1 MANQLLNN
9 LTKLSSRIP
18 LRTMIVIPFVLLVA
32 LSGSLTG
39 YLSLRNGQEA
49 VNNVASQLRNEISAR
64 IQERVHNYLE
74 TAHLVNQLYAS
85 DIGLGLLNLGVKNNE
100 SQTIEHYF
108 WQKIQSFDQVTNV
121 FIGLPTG
128 EVYGARRLGHN
139 QIPQTIVGNETTQG
153 SLNYYNTDPNG
164 NRKDVVDNAPKY
176 DPRTRS
182 WYKDAV
188 AAAKPIWSSI
198 YPEFATKALAITA
211 AQPVYAS
218 DGKLLGVLGSTAI
231 LTRINEF
238 LYSLKSG
245 KTGQTFIMERSGS
258 LVAVSTLDAVFNVG
272 KTGSPERI
280 QATNS
285 PSPQIQATAAHLEQQ
300 FGDLKHIKEAQQIE
314 FRLNDQRQ
322 FVQVS
327 PLSDNRGLDWLVV
340 VTIPEVDFMEQINAN
355 TRLTIWL
362 SIIALILTTFIG
374 LLTARAIIDPILR
387 LNSVTKKFADGDW
400 DQKIPTDRTDELGE
414 LAKSFNSM
422 GQQIKKAFSELE
434 DANATLEHKV
444 EERTKELALAL
455 DELKASQSQL
465 IQSEKMASLGQMVAG
480 VAHEINTPLGYVR
493 SNVEMTR
500 DQFADLEQIINLA
513 DGLLRLM
520 VSEGVSEEE
529 LSEQLGAVAE
539 AIEGLRDNDTFAD
552 ITALFKDV
560 LKGIDQIA
568 ELVLNLKDFSRVD
581 NVRARNVDLNASL
594 DSVLVIGHHVI
605 GPKIEIKKEYSTLP
619 PIECSPSHINQVLLN
634 IITNAAQAMDNNGRI
649 TLRSTSDDANV
660 VVEIEDTGKGIPED
674 IRSKI
679 FDPFFTTKPVG
690 QGTGLG
696 LSICYKIIEQHK
708 GEIRVESEVGKGTK
722 FIIVLPRQASSS

>member
-1 MANQLLNN
+1 
-9 LTKLSSRIP
+9 
-18 LRTMIVIPFVLLVA
+18 MIVIPFVLLVA

-74 TAHLVNQLYAS
+74 TAHLVNQLYAN
-85 DIGLGLLNLGVKNNE
+85 DIGLGLLNLEVKDND

-128 EVYGARRLGHN
+128 EVYGARRLSNN
-139 QIPQTIVGNETTQG
+139 QQPQTIVANATTQG
-153 SLNYYNTDPNG
+153 SLNYYNTDNNG
-164 NRKDVVDNAPKY
+164 NRKEVVDAAPKY

-188 AAAKPIWSSI
+188 AAARPIWSAI

-211 AQPVYAS
+211 AQPAYGA

-238 LYSLKSG
+238 LHGLKSG
-245 KTGQTFIMERSGS
+245 KTGQTFIMERSGL
-258 LVAVSTLDAVFNVG
+258 LVAASTFDSVFNTG
-272 KTGSPERI
+272 KTGTPERLK
-280 QATNS
+280 AANS
-285 PSPQIQATAAHLEQQ
+285 PNLQIQAAAVNLEQH
-300 FGDLKHIKEAQQIE
+300 FGDLKHIKEAQQLE
-314 FRLNDQRQ
+314 FQLNNQRQ

-327 PLSDNRGLDWLVV
+327 PLTDNRGLDWLVV
-340 VTIPEVDFMEQINAN
+340 VAIPEIDFMEQINAN
-355 TRLTIWL
+355 TQITIWL

-374 LLTARAIIDPILR
+374 LLTARAIIQPILR

-400 DQKIPTDRTDELGE
+400 DQKIPTERSDELGE

-422 GQQIKKAFSELE
+422 GEQVKKSFVALE
-434 DANATLEHKV
+434 EANATLEHKV
-444 EERTKELALAL
+444 VERTKELAQAL
-455 DELKASQSQL
+455 NELKASQSQL

-500 DQFADLEQIINLA
+500 DQSVELEQIINLA

-520 VSEGVSEEE
+520 VSEGVSEDE
-529 LSEQLGAVAE
+529 LAEQLGAVAE
-539 AIEGLRDNDTFAD
+539 AVEGLRENDTFAD
-552 ITALFKDV
+552 IAALFKDI

-594 DSVLVIGHHVI
+594 DSVLVIGHHAI

-619 PIECSPSHINQVLLN
+619 LIECSPSHINQVLLN
-634 IITNAAQAMDNNGRI
+634 IITNAAQAMDSVGCI
-649 TLRSTSDDANV
+649 TLRSMSDEAGV
-660 VVEIEDTGKGIPED
+660 VIEIEDTGKGIPED
-674 IRSKI
+674 IRGKI

-708 GEIRVESEVGKGTK
+708 GDIRVESEVGKGTK
-722 FIIVLPRQASSS
+722 FIIMLPRQASSS

>member
-1 MANQLLNN
+1 MSN
-9 LTKLSSRIP
+9 
-18 LRTMIVIPFVLLVA
+18 
-32 LSGSLTG
+32 
-39 YLSLRNGQEA
+39 
-49 VNNVASQLRNEISAR
+49 
-64 IQERVHNYLE
+64 
-74 TAHLVNQLYAS
+74 
-85 DIGLGLLNLGVKNNE
+85 
-100 SQTIEHYF
+100 
-108 WQKIQSFDQVTNV
+108 
-121 FIGLPTG
+121 
-128 EVYGARRLGHN
+128 N
-139 QIPQTIVGNETTQG
+139 QIPQIIVSNETTQG
-153 SLNYYNTDPNG
+153 SLNYYNTDNNG
-164 NRKDVVDNAPKY
+164 NRKEVVDAAAEY

-188 AAAKPIWSSI
+188 AAAKPIWSAI

-211 AQPVYAS
+211 AQPVYGV

-238 LYSLKSG
+238 LHGLKSG
-245 KTGQTFIMERSGS
+245 KTGQTFIMEHSGS
-258 LVAVSTLDAVFNVG
+258 LVAASTFDSVFSMS
-272 KTGSPERI
+272 KTGSPERLK
-280 QATNS
+280 AANS
-285 PSPQIQATAAHLEQQ
+285 PNIQIQTAALSLEKH
-300 FGDLKHIKEAQQIE
+300 FGDLKNIKEAQQLE
-314 FRLNDQRQ
+314 FQINKQRQ

-327 PLSDNRGLDWLVV
+327 PLTDHRGLDWLVV

-355 TRLTIWL
+355 TRITIWL

-374 LLTARAIIDPILR
+374 LVTAKAIIQPILR

-400 DQKIPTDRTDELGE
+400 DQKIPTERSDELGE

-422 GQQIKKAFSELE
+422 GEQVKKSFEALE
-434 DANATLEHKV
+434 EANATLEHKV
-444 EERTKELALAL
+444 IERTKELAQAL

-500 DQFADLEQIINLA
+500 DQFTELEQLINLT

-539 AIEGLRDNDTFAD
+539 AIEQLRDNDTFAD

-568 ELVLNLKDFSRVD
+568 ELVLHLKDFSRVD

-649 TLRSTSDDANV
+649 TLRSSSDDANV
-660 VVEIEDTGKGIPED
+660 VIEIEDTVRGIQRT

-679 FDPFFTTKPVG
+679 FDPFFTTKPIG

-696 LSICYKIIEQHK
+696 LSICYKIIEQHN
-708 GEIRVESEVGKGTK
+708 GDIRVESEVGKGTK

>member
-9 LTKLSSRIP
+9 VSGFTDRIP

-32 LSGSLTG
+32 LSGALTG

-74 TAHLVNQLYAS
+74 TAHLVNQLYAN
-85 DIGLGLLNLGVKNNE
+85 DIGLGLLNLEIKNNE
-100 SQTIEHYF
+100 TQTIEHYF

-121 FIGLPTG
+121 FIGLPNG
-128 EVYGARRLGHN
+128 EVYGARRFSPQQVP
-139 QIPQTIVGNETTQG
+139 QIIVGNETTQG
-153 SLNYYNTDPNG
+153 SLNYYNADNNG
-164 NRKDVVDNAPKY
+164 VRKDVVDAAPKY

-188 AAAKPIWSSI
+188 AAAKPVWSAI

-211 AQPVYAS
+211 AQPVYAN

-231 LTRINEF
+231 LTRINDF
-238 LYSLKSG
+238 LHSLKAG

-258 LVAVSTLDAVFNVG
+258 LVAVSTLDAVYHEG
-272 KTGSPERI
+272 KTGTPERI
-280 QATNS
+280 RAAGS
-285 PSPQIQATAAHLEQQ
+285 PNMQIQETAKHLEDH
-300 FGDLKHIKEAQQIE
+300 FGNLKQIKAAQQID
-314 FRLNDQRQ
+314 FQLNGQRQ

-327 PLSDNRGLDWLVV
+327 PLSDHRGMDWLVV

-355 TRLTIWL
+355 TQITLIL
-362 SIIALILTTFIG
+362 SFIALILTTLIG
-374 LLTARAIIDPILR
+374 LFTAHAIISPILR
-387 LNSVTKKFADGDW
+387 LNNVTKKFADGDW
-400 DQKIPTDRTDELGE
+400 DQHIPTDRTDELGE

-422 GQQIKKAFSELE
+422 GQQIKKAFVALE
-434 DANATLEHKV
+434 DANANLEQKV
-444 EERTKELALAL
+444 IERTKELAQAL

-500 DQFADLEQIINLA
+500 DQFGELEQIINLA

-529 LSEQLGAVAE
+529 LSDQIGAVAE
-539 AIEGLRDNDTFAD
+539 GIEQLRDNETFSD
-552 ITALFKDV
+552 IIALFKDI

-581 NVRARNVDLNASL
+581 NARVRNVDLNASL

-605 GPKIEIKKEYSTLP
+605 GPKIVIKKEYSTVP

-634 IITNAAQAMDNNGRI
+634 IVTNAAQAMDGDGSI
-649 TLRSTSDDANV
+649 TLRSTSDESNV
-660 VVEIEDTGKGIPED
+660 IVEIEDTGKGISED

-722 FIIVLPRQASSS
+722 FIIVLPRQAS